1 MTDFSFRKGN
11 LDIYR
16 YMILAEPFDAC
27 SSLKADKTLSLN
39 DEFIVL
45 ADGKGCSYRKK
56 AHMAKLI
63 GAKGIVILNDDE
75 SMAT

>member
-16 YMILAEPFDAC
+16 YMVLAEPFDAC
-27 SSLKADKTLSLN
+27 SPIKMDKTLSLT
-39 DEFIVL
+39 DDFFVL

-63 GAKGIVILNDDE
+63 GAIGVVILNDD
-75 SMAT
+75 